1 LICLDGVR
9 HNSHII
15 YNSKKDIEQHKIQNN
30 NDNDNEELITLMKH
44 LVHMSGDT
52 DLKMI
57 VQNVIRINSNKD
69 SLFRYLMFL
78 EQQVSKIVI

>member
-1 LICLDGVR
+1 
-9 HNSHII
+9 
-15 YNSKKDIEQHKIQNN
+15 
-30 NDNDNEELITLMKH
+30 MKH